1 MGKDQSNFAISRWV
15 SLGFYTIVVHKEYHN
30 FFHFIGNRD
39 RLGYPLY
46 AYPLVR
52 LGRSFLT
59 SWAHQQNLIQADQ
72 RVRVEGVFQTIP
84 IPNKMEKIIIFF
96 MHNKCTEA

>member
-39 RLGYPLY
+39 RLESPLY

-52 LGRSFLT
+52 L
-59 SWAHQQNLIQADQ
+59 D
-72 RVRVEGVFQTIP
+72 
-84 IPNKMEKIIIFF
+84 
-96 MHNKCTEA
+96 

>member
-39 RLGYPLY
+39 RLESPLY

-52 LGRSFLT
+52 LDQILLVCPASKKASTKAPSLHLT
-59 SWAHQQNLIQADQ
+59 Y
-72 RVRVEGVFQTIP
+72 V
-84 IPNKMEKIIIFF
+84 KIRTAV
-96 MHNKCTEA
+96 KYRGLRG